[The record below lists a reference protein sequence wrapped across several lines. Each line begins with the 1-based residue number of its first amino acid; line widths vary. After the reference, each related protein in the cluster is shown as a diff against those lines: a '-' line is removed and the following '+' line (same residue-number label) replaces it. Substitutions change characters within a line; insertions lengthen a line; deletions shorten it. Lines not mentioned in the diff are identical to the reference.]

1 MVRLEIEI
9 ETAYLVTILT
19 VLFAR
24 IIPHAMTP
32 LDSYRLALDYSCYC
46 LVLTQTFLDEEDD
59 IINPKV
65 VKFFSGLIHIVS
77 IHIH

>member
-1 MVRLEIEI
+1 
-9 ETAYLVTILT
+9 
-19 VLFAR
+19 
-24 IIPHAMTP
+24 MTP

-65 VKFFSGLIHIVS
+65 VRFFLGLIHIVS
-77 IHIH
+77 IHIRVSTIWEILDYQKAVQTT

>member
-1 MVRLEIEI
+1 
-9 ETAYLVTILT
+9 
-19 VLFAR
+19 
-24 IIPHAMTP
+24 MTP

-65 VKFFSGLIHIVS
+65 VKFFSGLIRIVS